1 MRLLLNA
8 ISLSIILLSTAASA
22 WIDTDMD
29 GVPDKKDACA
39 GTAKGTVVMAN
50 GCQDPSNIAIEEIE
64 EIEEIEQEFDLESP
78 VEISAI
84 EEPPLTPQELVNRC
98 EQQTGLND
106 ISACLQQAI
115 QPVYFEFAK
124 ADVLLSQRPFLDS
137 IHRLTVKND
146 NVQLMLVGH
155 ADLLGT
161 DELNQALSLAR
172 ANSVKQILVTDYHFN
187 PDNISVK
194 GMSNKQPA
202 ADNATVEGRQRNRR
216 VEFIISAE

>member
-1 MRLLLNA
+1 MRLLLNT
-8 ISLSIILLSTAASA
+8 ILLSVILLSTQASA

-39 GTAKGTVVMAN
+39 GTPKGTVVMAN
-50 GCQDPSNIAIEEIE
+50 GCQDPSYIEIE
-64 EIEEIEQEFDLESP
+64 EIVQEVEVDIP

-84 EEPPLTPQELVNRC
+84 EEPPLTPQELVNVC
-98 EQQTGLND
+98 EQQTSINGV
-106 ISACLQQAI
+106 SQCLQQAI

-137 IHRLTVKND
+137 IHRLTQKND
-146 NVQLMLVGH
+146 NVQLLLVGH
-155 ADLLGT
+155 ADSLGS
-161 DELNQALSLAR
+161 DQLNQTLSLAR
-172 ANSVKQILVTDYHFN
+172 ANSVKQILVTDYQFD
-187 PDNISVK
+187 PDNISIS
-194 GMSNKQPA
+194 GMSNRQPA

>member
-1 MRLLLNA
+1 MRFLLNT
-8 ISLSIILLSTAASA
+8 ILLPVILLSTPALG

-39 GTAKGTVVMAN
+39 GTPKGIVVMAN
-50 GCQDPSNIAIEEIE
+50 GCQDPSDIEIE
-64 EIEEIEQEFDLESP
+64 EDVQEVELDSP

-84 EEPPLTPQELVNRC
+84 EELPLTPQELVNVC
-98 EQQTGLND
+98 EQQTSINGV
-106 ISACLQQAI
+106 SQCLQQAI

-137 IHRLTVKND
+137 ILRLTEKSD

-155 ADLLGT
+155 ADSLGS
-161 DELNQALSLAR
+161 DQLNQKLSLAR

-187 PDNISVK
+187 PNNISVK

-202 ADNATVEGRQRNRR
+202 ADNATTEGRQRNRR